1 MENTNRDT
9 AQNAA
14 PKTDWRT
21 DETNAWLTETPHTEN
36 SEGFVAEPTSYF
48 SEDREEVS
56 IHAMAGIDAPDPD
69 PDDEEEE
76 DDAEEEED
84 ENADWGHIDPAEG
97 NSPFPDSNDPSG
109 PGSAV

>member
-9 AQNAA
+9 AQDVA
-14 PKTDWRT
+14 PQRDWRN
-21 DETNAWLTETPHTEN
+21 DETNAWLTETPDNQNEELLN
-36 SEGFVAEPTSYF
+36 AEPYGTDGYDERLNAAASN
-48 SEDREEVS
+48 D
-56 IHAMAGIDAPDPD
+56 DPD
-69 PDDEEEE
+69 PDDEDEEE
-76 DDAEEEED
+76 TEEEED